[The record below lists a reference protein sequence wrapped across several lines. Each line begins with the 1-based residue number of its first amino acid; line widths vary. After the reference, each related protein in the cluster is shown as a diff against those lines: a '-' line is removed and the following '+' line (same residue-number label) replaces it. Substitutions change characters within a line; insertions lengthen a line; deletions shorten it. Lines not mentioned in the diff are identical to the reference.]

1 MKPDDNL
8 NLFELKEVKQ
18 ESLYF
23 ETLEDWQKH
32 IEQVKALEME

>member
-1 MKPDDNL
+1 MKNL
-8 NLFELKEVKQ
+8 DLVLFELREAEQ

-32 IEQVKALEME
+32 TEKLEAIEKD